1 MKMFQ
6 RKKRSRKSW
15 WNIVY
20 DTEAAVK
27 SVLEKTRIQTNW
39 NCRSANKRY
48 VLKIMKIC
56 RRPPIVQKTWGI
68 DDSFK
73 SPLSPH
79 KLKD

>member
-27 SVLEKTRIQTNW
+27 SILEKTRI
-39 NCRSANKRY
+39 
-48 VLKIMKIC
+48 
-56 RRPPIVQKTWGI
+56 
-68 DDSFK
+68 
-73 SPLSPH
+73 
-79 KLKD
+79 